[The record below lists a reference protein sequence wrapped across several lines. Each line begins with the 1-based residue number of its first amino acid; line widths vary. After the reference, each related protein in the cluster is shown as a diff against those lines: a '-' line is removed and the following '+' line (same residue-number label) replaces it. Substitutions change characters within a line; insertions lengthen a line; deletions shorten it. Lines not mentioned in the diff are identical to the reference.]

1 MTKQTSTLTTPS
13 ILNGINTE
21 LLGNLANLLSQNLD
35 TGRVTFC
42 SRSLWQQG
50 TRVFT
55 RFTGYNIDGEMQHE
69 GDRQFVLLSDEPIE
83 LSGTDA
89 APSPIEQLMHA
100 LGACIA
106 ATTNANAALMGVE
119 LTQLEVR
126 LESDLNLHGFFALDD
141 CVRPGISKLRAHIT
155 IAGNADAEK
164 LREIVQRGYR
174 YSPIR
179 ESINNGVTLNSEIIV
194 AG

>member
-1 MTKQTSTLTTPS
+1 MSTV
-13 ILNGINTE
+13 INGINTE
-21 LLGNLANLLSQNLD
+21 LLGNLAGLLSQNPD
-35 TGRVTFC
+35 AGRVTFH

-50 TRVFT
+50 TRVLT
-55 RFTGYNIDGEMQHE
+55 RFAGYTIDGDRQHE
-69 GDRQFVLLSDEPIE
+69 GDRQFVLLSDEPVE

-89 APSPIEQLMHA
+89 APSPIEQLLHA

-106 ATTNANAALMGVE
+106 ATTNANAALMGIE

-126 LESDLNLHGFFALDD
+126 LESDLNLRGFFALDD
-141 CVRPGISKLRAHIT
+141 RVRPGIGELRAQIA

-164 LREIVQRGYR
+164 LREIVERGYR

-179 ESINNGVTLNSEIIV
+179 ESVNNGVTLNREIIV
-194 AG
+194 VD